1 MSDEKPPIS
10 KACLYMLMIFM
21 LLFGAANTLVMKYMD
36 DYIVGYTP
44 NPDPEGEPIPIK
56 FTHPYFQGA
65 IMFFG
70 EFTVLGA
77 YFIKTRCFNKAS

>member
-1 MSDEKPPIS
+1 MPEEKPPIT
-10 KACLYMLMIFM
+10 KACLYMLMLFM
-21 LLFGAANTLVMKYMD
+21 LIFGAANTLVMKYMD
-36 DYIVGYTP
+36 DYIVGYAP
-44 NPDPEGEPIPIK
+44 NPEGGPDIPIK

-77 YFIKTRCFNKAS
+77 YFIKTRCLNKSS